1 MSEDKTSKNTPE
13 STDPTETSSETD
25 QSKDSAASSGEGK
38 TTATRSKR
46 PKKPAADKV
55 RSKAGKTGRWLT
67 GVLVVCLLALIGGT
81 VAGAWWGWEQWQSI
95 QTAWEEDRAAW
106 QEERSELS
114 SRVDNLES
122 GLQEQDSN
130 LGALVSDLENTRDD
144 LISLATQVDEQ
155 ASLQA
160 SDVQRLEV
168 EYLLRTARHI
178 SILTGDAQQALALL
192 QQADRLLADFNN
204 LAYLPVREAVA
215 QDIQALREV
224 PSPDIDGMYFELQAL
239 AERSA
244 SWQWWPEGGLLSSI
258 PREEEGVEL
267 PEAATWYEQ
276 LGREL
281 RDLVTVRYRDDAV
294 QQRLTPSEFN
304 QMQAQ
309 FRLLTRQ
316 AQVAL
321 LQRNQTLYNASLE
334 QAMEWLDSAA
344 GQVPQ
349 AQSIRD
355 QLARLNDIQIETELP
370 DIDQGLSRL
379 QAMTPVEE
387 DNGESDE

>member
-1 MSEDKTSKNTPE
+1 MSEDKTSNNTPP
-13 STDPTETSSETD
+13 STDPNAEQSDTD
-25 QSKDSAASSGEGK
+25 NSQGSATAPGDK
-38 TTATRSKR
+38 ATTASQRKKRTRKPDSGNSNG
-46 PKKPAADKV
+46 KPARQGKGLTALLV
-55 RSKAGKTGRWLT
+55 LCLVALLGGAAAAG
-67 GVLVVCLLALIGGT
+67 
-81 VAGAWWGWEQWQSI
+81 WWGWDQWQTV
-95 QTAWEEDRAAW
+95 QAAWQDDRSAW
-106 QEERSELS
+106 QEERSELT
-114 SRVDNLES
+114 SRLDSLEAS
-122 GLQEQDSN
+122 LQEQDSSV
-130 LGALVSDLENTRDD
+130 GALASDLESTRAD

-155 ASLQA
+155 SSLQA

-178 SILTGDAQQALALL
+178 SILTGDADQALALL
-192 QQADRLLADFNN
+192 LQADRLLADFNN

-224 PSPDIDGMYFELQAL
+224 PSPDIDGLYFELQAL

-244 SWQWWPEGGLLSSI
+244 NWQWWPDGGLLSSA
-258 PREEEGVEL
+258 PQEGVEL
-267 PEAATWYEQ
+267 PESATWYEQ

-334 QAMEWLDSAA
+334 QAMEWLDSGAS
-344 GQVPQ
+344 QVTQ
-349 AQSIRD
+349 AQGIRD
-355 QLARLNDIQIETELP
+355 QLARLNEIVIETELP
-370 DIDQGLSRL
+370 EIDQGLNRL
-379 QAMTPVEE
+379 RSMTPAEE
-387 DNGESDE
+387 DNGESEE

>member
-1 MSEDKTSKNTPE
+1 MSEDKTSNNTPE
-13 STDPTETSSETD
+13 STDPTETSSATD
-25 QSKDSAASSGEGK
+25 QSKGSAASSEEGK
-38 TTATRSKR
+38 TTARSKR
-46 PKKPAADKV
+46 PKKTAADKA
-55 RSKAGKTGRWLT
+55 RSKAGKTGKWLT
-67 GVLVVCLLALIGGT
+67 GVLFVCLLALVGGT
-81 VAGAWWGWEQWQSI
+81 LAGAWWGWEQWQSI

-106 QEERSELS
+106 QEERTELS

-122 GLQEQDSN
+122 GLQDQNSD
-130 LGALVSDLENTRDD
+130 LGALASDLESTRDD

-178 SILTGDAQQALALL
+178 SILTGDAQQALVLL

-215 QDIQALREV
+215 QDIQSLRDV
-224 PSPDIDGMYFELQAL
+224 PSPDIDGLYFELQAL
-239 AERSA
+239 ADRSA
-244 SWQWWPEGGLLSSI
+244 NWQWWPEGGLLSSA
-258 PREEEGVEL
+258 PREDGGVEL
-267 PEAATWYEQ
+267 PEATTWYEQ

-294 QQRLTPSEFN
+294 QQRLTPGEFN

-334 QAMEWLDSAA
+334 QAMEWLDSGA
-344 GQVPQ
+344 GQIPQ
-349 AQSIRD
+349 AQVIRN
-355 QLARLNDIQIETELP
+355 QLARLNNIQIETELP
-370 DIDQGLSRL
+370 DIDQGLNRL

-387 DNGESDE
+387 DNGESEE